1 MSYEDIRAPLIR
13 LTCGEMSEAGWAE
26 RWKGWPGRASTGG
39 TASSSG
45 PGSGCAGTPGLWTT
59 GSLCLCSERQDGK
72 KEMLLGV
79 KSQFMFSSTYLS
91 HTHITLECS
100 WMSRLRSRTSV
111 MKNSLFLSNFQ
122 LFLVLCNQS
131 ASSDFKEAS
140 KKSCNSDFLS
150 Y

>member
-1 MSYEDIRAPLIR
+1 MSYEESAPLIR

-59 GSLCLCSERQDGK
+59 GSLCLCSERQDRK
-72 KEMLLGV
+72 KEMN
-79 KSQFMFSSTYLS
+79 SQFMFSSTYLS
-91 HTHITLECS
+91 RTHITLECS
-100 WMSRLRSRTSV
+100 WMSRLKSRTSV
-111 MKNSLFLSNFQ
+111 MKSSLFLKNHFQ
-122 LFLVLCNQS
+122 LFLFLVLCNQS
-131 ASSDFKEAS
+131 AS
-140 KKSCNSDFLS
+140 CNSDFVS

>member
-1 MSYEDIRAPLIR
+1 MSYEESAPLIR

-59 GSLCLCSERQDGK
+59 GSLCLCSERQDRK
-72 KEMLLGV
+72 KEMLPGV

-91 HTHITLECS
+91 HTRITLERS
-100 WMSRLRSRTSV
+100 WMSRLKSRTSV
-111 MKNSLFLSNFQ
+111 MKSSLFF
-122 LFLVLCNQS
+122 
-131 ASSDFKEAS
+131 
-140 KKSCNSDFLS
+140 
-150 Y
+150 